1 MTMWKKMKHIKI
13 PGSIKAGILSGAILG
28 ITTALFISLPVT
40 RQAEDTSVESIS
52 TKNESLELEIR
63 MSEGEELR
71 LRVTGAITME
81 AVQSLVKMLKDMDIL
96 LL

>member
-81 AVQSLVKMLKDMDIL
+81 VVQNLVKMLKDMDTL

>member
-1 MTMWKKMKHIKI
+1 MWKKMKHIKI

-81 AVQSLVKMLKDMDIL
+81 VVQNLVKMLKDMDTL

>member
-71 LRVTGAITME
+71 LRVTGATTME